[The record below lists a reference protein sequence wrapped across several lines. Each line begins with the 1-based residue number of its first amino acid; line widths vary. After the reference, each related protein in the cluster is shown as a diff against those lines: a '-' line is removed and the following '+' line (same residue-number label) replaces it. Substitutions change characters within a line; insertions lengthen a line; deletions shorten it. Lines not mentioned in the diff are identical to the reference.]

1 MSEPVARLAADETA
15 PLAGNAL
22 ALPRS
27 VAGLDAVQ
35 RAHLAA
41 HALAEAAPTLSA
53 RSVTTRGQRV
63 ALGAVAVALVVA
75 LVAAPQQ
82 ALTVAVGMLS
92 AVYLA
97 ALIYRGLLFY
107 QGIRG
112 GRVIR
117 VSDEQARSLHADEL
131 PVYTVLIP
139 VLHEPLMSV
148 LVANLKRL
156 EYPADRL
163 DIRLLVEADDTITR
177 AALEGLELDAYFTV
191 VDIPPSQPRTKP
203 KACNFGLGEARGG
216 LVTIYDAED
225 RPEPLQLRRAAYAL
239 GHLGPEVACIQAQL
253 AFYNSRQ
260 NLLTRWFALDYGAWF
275 HYLLP
280 GLEALRAPIPLGGT
294 SNHFRAE
301 VLYGIGGWD
310 PWNVTEDADLG
321 LRLHRLGYQVEVLE
335 SVTWEE
341 ANSDGINWIRQRSR
355 WYKGYLQTLLVHLR
369 AGGPVPTRGGFAS
382 WAGLLLFVGGTPLL
396 AALNGFQ
403 WGLTIAWALTRSEVI
418 AGWFPPAVYYVAMI
432 SAVLG
437 NGLVIYFNVLTARA
451 MGRPDLMWA
460 ALLSP
465 GYWFLMWLA
474 ALKAFV
480 QLIIKPSYWE
490 KTAHGLDEGDHAH

>member
-1 MSEPVARLAADETA
+1 MTRDEVVV
-15 PLAGNAL
+15 P

-27 VAGLDAVQ
+27 AAALDACA
-35 RAHLAA
+35 RADVAA
-41 HALAEAAPTLSA
+41 NGLAESAPTLSA
-53 RSVTTRGQRV
+53 KRVTSRGQRIILV
-63 ALGAVAVALVVA
+63 AALGVVLAVAVIAPLGTITALIG
-75 LVAAPQQ
+75 LV
-82 ALTVAVGMLS
+82 TFI
-92 AVYLA
+92 YLA

-107 QGIRG
+107 QGMRG

-117 VSDEQARSLHADEL
+117 VSDEQAHSLSDEEL

-139 VLHEPLMSV
+139 VLHEPLIET
-148 LVANLKRL
+148 LVGNLQRL
-156 EYPADRL
+156 DYPVDKL
-163 DIRLLVEADDTITR
+163 DIRLLIEADDEVTWS
-177 AALEGLELDAYFTV
+177 ALEKLDLDACFTV
-191 VDIPPSQPRTKP
+191 VAIAPRQPRTKP
-203 KACNFGLGEARGG
+203 KACNVGLLDSRGD

-239 GHLGPEVACIQAQL
+239 LHADPQVACIQAQL
-253 AFYNSRQ
+253 SFYNSRQ

-280 GLEALRAPIPLGGT
+280 GLEALKSPIPLGGT

-301 VLYGIGGWD
+301 VLYRIGAWD

-335 SVTWEE
+335 SVTLEE

-369 AGGPVPTRGGFAS
+369 RGGPVAQRGDLAT

-403 WGLTIAWALTRSEVI
+403 WCLTLAWALTRSDLI
-418 AGWFPPAVYYVAMI
+418 AGWFPPGVYYVAMI

-451 MGRPDLMWA
+451 MGRPDLVWA
-460 ALLSP
+460 AVLSP

-474 ALKAFV
+474 ALKAAA
-480 QLIIKPSYWE
+480 QLVFNPSYWE
-490 KTAHGLDEGDHAH
+490 KTTHGLDEGGQHE